1 MMFASVFASLG
12 TRIMFVVLAALLG
25 LGGLFIGFVKVI
37 QKDVLAQLMEHLETG
52 QYKKREKTLAYMTKI
67 LEQGIHEYYKN
78 FDNATARKMALDYF
92 KRINDDKGMIYMVV
106 VDKNGVVLFDPV
118 NPKTVGQSGLDA
130 QSVDGV
136 YYVRGYLEA
145 AKKGGGYTYYKMPK
159 YDGGVPEKKFAYSHY
174 DEVSQ
179 MVIATTSYYTD
190 YTDINTENQAI
201 KEGVNKVFNEN
212 TTKLFLW
219 ILTATIALVVL
230 TLIYAKLRI
239 VKRID
244 ELVLKINAFSH
255 GDKDLRAKI
264 DVGDRN
270 DEISQVGRG
279 INLFVEN
286 ARLIM
291 EEIKGISTSNKTSMD
306 KLVQI
311 AQETQ
316 KSMKDSSTTLN
327 SVKNKA
333 TDVASM
339 MNISI
344 EQSQGLRKR
353 LIETQ
358 GLVKESKD
366 AIGDLFSQIIESA
379 HTEEELSSK
388 VEQLSRNAD
397 DVKSILDIINDIADQ
412 TNLLALN
419 AAIEAARAG
428 EHGRGFAVVADEV
441 RNLAGRTQKSLAEI
455 NSTIMVIVQ
464 EINAVSSQMNLNS
477 QKMERLSDMSKS
489 VQETYEKMSSN
500 LSSVVLDSNQSM
512 DDYAKSGRQIEAM
525 VSDFAEV
532 EKVASKTL
540 ADSSDILN
548 IATHVSGT
556 TMNLDKQVNLFK
568 T

>member
-1 MMFASVFASLG
+1 MMFSSMFASLG
-12 TRIMFVVLAALLG
+12 TRIMLVVLAALLG
-25 LGGLFIGFVKVI
+25 LGGLFIGFVKVM
-37 QKDVLAQLMEHLETG
+37 QKDVLAQLMEHLENG
-52 QYKKREKTLAYMTKI
+52 QYKKREKTLAYMTKL
-67 LEQGIHEYYKN
+67 LEQGIHEYYKS

-92 KRINDDKGMIYMVV
+92 KRINDDNGMIYMVV

-179 MVIATTSYYTD
+179 MVIAATSY
-190 YTDINTENQAI
+190 YTDINTENKAI

-230 TLIYAKLRI
+230 TLVYAKLRI

-244 ELVLKINAFSH
+244 ELVFKINAFSH

-291 EEIKGISTSNKTSMD
+291 EEIKGISTLNKTSMD
-306 KLVQI
+306 QLVQI
-311 AQETQ
+311 TQETQ
-316 KSMKDSSTTLN
+316 KSMKNSSTTLN

-333 TDVASM
+333 TDIASM

-366 AIGDLFSQIIESA
+366 AIGDLFSQITESA
-379 HTEEELSSK
+379 HTEEELSNQ

-512 DDYAKSGRQIEAM
+512 DDYAKSGHQIEAM
-525 VSDFAEV
+525 VSDFVEV

-540 ADSSDILN
+540 ADSSEILN

>member
-1 MMFASVFASLG
+1 MFSSMFASLG
-12 TRIMFVVLAALLG
+12 TRIMLVVLAALLG
-25 LGGLFIGFVKVI
+25 LGGLFIGFVKVM
-37 QKDVLAQLMEHLETG
+37 QKDVLAQLMEHLENG

-118 NPKTVGQSGLDA
+118 NPKTVGQSGLEA

-179 MVIATTSYYTD
+179 MVIAATSY
-190 YTDINTENQAI
+190 YTDINTENKAI

-264 DVGDRN
+264 DVDDRN

-279 INLFVEN
+279 VNLFVEN

-333 TDVASM
+333 TDIASM
-339 MNISI
+339 MNVSI

-366 AIGDLFSQIIESA
+366 AIGDLFSQITESA

-464 EINAVSSQMNLNS
+464 EINDVSSQMNLNS

-512 DDYAKSGRQIEAM
+512 DDYAKSGHQIEAM

>member
-179 MVIATTSYYTD
+179 MVIAATSY
-190 YTDINTENQAI
+190 YTDINTENKAI

-212 TTKLFLW
+212 TAKLFLW

-255 GDKDLRAKI
+255 GDKDLRDRI

-316 KSMKDSSTTLN
+316 KSMKNSSTTLN

-333 TDVASM
+333 TDVANM
-339 MNISI
+339 MNASI
-344 EQSQGLRKR
+344 EQSQGLRKH

-366 AIGDLFSQIIESA
+366 AIGDLFSQITESA

-464 EINAVSSQMNLNS
+464 EINDVSSQMNLNS

-500 LSSVVLDSNQSM
+500 LSSVVSDSNQSM

-525 VSDFAEV
+525 VSDFVEV

-540 ADSSDILN
+540 ADSSNILN

>member
-12 TRIMFVVLAALLG
+12 TRIMLVVLAALLG

-179 MVIATTSYYTD
+179 MVIAATSY
-190 YTDINTENQAI
+190 YTDINTENKAI

-212 TTKLFLW
+212 TTRLFLW

-339 MNISI
+339 MNASI

-358 GLVKESKD
+358 GFVKESKD
-366 AIGDLFSQIIESA
+366 AIGDLFSQITESA

-464 EINAVSSQMNLNS
+464 EINDVSSQMNLNS

-500 LSSVVLDSNQSM
+500 LSSVVRDSNQSM
-512 DDYAKSGRQIEAM
+512 DDYAKSGHQIEAM
-525 VSDFAEV
+525 VSDFVEV

>member
-1 MMFASVFASLG
+1 MVFFSMFSSLG

-25 LGGLFIGFVKVI
+25 LGGLFIGFVKVM
-37 QKDVLAQLMEHLETG
+37 QKDVLMQLMEHLETG
-52 QYKKREKTLAYMTKI
+52 QYKKREKTLAYMTEL
-67 LEQGIHEYYKN
+67 LEQGIHEYYKS

-179 MVIATTSYYTD
+179 MVIAATSY
-190 YTDINTENQAI
+190 YTDINTENKAI

-244 ELVLKINAFSH
+244 ELVFKVNAFSH

-279 INLFVEN
+279 VNLFVEN

-291 EEIKGISTSNKTSMD
+291 EEIKGISTLNKTSMD
-306 KLVQI
+306 KLIQI
-311 AQETQ
+311 TQETQ
-316 KSMKDSSTTLN
+316 KSMKNSSTTLN

-333 TDVASM
+333 TDIASM
-339 MNISI
+339 MNASI

-358 GLVKESKD
+358 VLVKESKD
-366 AIGDLFSQIIESA
+366 AIGDLFSQITESA
-379 HTEEELSSK
+379 HTEEELSSQ

-500 LSSVVLDSNQSM
+500 LSLVVQDSNQSM
-512 DDYAKSGRQIEAM
+512 DDYAKSGHQIEAM
-525 VSDFAEV
+525 VSDFVEV

-548 IATHVSGT
+548 IVTHVSET

>member
-1 MMFASVFASLG
+1 MMLASVFASLG

-25 LGGLFIGFVKVI
+25 LRGLFIGFVKVM

-179 MVIATTSYYTD
+179 MVIAATSY
-190 YTDINTENQAI
+190 YTDINTENKAI

-339 MNISI
+339 MNASI

-366 AIGDLFSQIIESA
+366 AIGDLFSQITESA
-379 HTEEELSSK
+379 HTEEELSNK

-464 EINAVSSQMNLNS
+464 EINDVSSQMNLNS

-500 LSSVVLDSNQSM
+500 LSSVVQDSNQSM

-525 VSDFAEV
+525 VSDFVGV

>member
-1 MMFASVFASLG
+1 MFASLG
-12 TRIMFVVLAALLG
+12 TRIMLVVLAALLG
-25 LGGLFIGFVKVI
+25 LGGLFIGFVKVM

-179 MVIATTSYYTD
+179 MVIAATSY
-190 YTDINTENQAI
+190 YTDINTENKAI

-212 TTKLFLW
+212 TTRLFLW

-230 TLIYAKLRI
+230 TLVYAKLRI

-291 EEIKGISTSNKTSMD
+291 EEIKGISTLNKTSMD
-306 KLVQI
+306 QLVQI
-311 AQETQ
+311 TQETQ

-333 TDVASM
+333 TDIASM

-366 AIGDLFSQIIESA
+366 AIGDLFSQITESA
-379 HTEEELSSK
+379 HTEEELSSQ

-512 DDYAKSGRQIEAM
+512 DDYAKSGHQIEAM
-525 VSDFAEV
+525 VSDFVEV

-548 IATHVSGT
+548 IATHVSET
-556 TMNLDKQVNLFK
+556 TINLDKQVNLFK

>member
-1 MMFASVFASLG
+1 MVFSSVFSSLG
-12 TRIMFVVLAALLG
+12 TRIIFIVLAALLG
-25 LGGLFIGFVKVI
+25 LGGLFIGFVKVM
-37 QKDVLAQLMEHLETG
+37 QKDVLTQLMEHLETG
-52 QYKKREKTLAYMTKI
+52 QYKKREKTLAYMTEI
-67 LEQGIHEYYKN
+67 IEQGIHEYYKS

-130 QSVDGV
+130 RSVDGV

-190 YTDINTENQAI
+190 INTENKAI
-201 KEGVNKVFNEN
+201 KEGVTKVFNEN

-264 DVGDRN
+264 DVGDHN

-279 INLFVEN
+279 VNLFVEN

-291 EEIKGISTSNKTSMD
+291 EEIKGISTLNKTSMD

-311 AQETQ
+311 TQETQ
-316 KSMKDSSTTLN
+316 KSMKNLSTTLNN

-333 TDVASM
+333 TDIASM
-339 MNISI
+339 MNASI

-358 GLVKESKD
+358 AFVKESKD
-366 AIGDLFSQIIESA
+366 AIGDLFSQITESA
-379 HTEEELSSK
+379 HTEEELSSQ

-500 LSSVVLDSNQSM
+500 LSSVVQDSNQSM
-512 DDYAKSGRQIEAM
+512 DDYAKSGHQIEAM
-525 VSDFAEV
+525 VSDFVEV

-548 IATHVSGT
+548 IATHVSET
-556 TMNLDKQVNLFK
+556 AMNLDKQVNLFK

>member
-1 MMFASVFASLG
+1 MMFSSMFASLG
-12 TRIMFVVLAALLG
+12 TRIMLVVLAALLG
-25 LGGLFIGFVKVI
+25 LGGLFIGFVKVM
-37 QKDVLAQLMEHLETG
+37 QKDVLAQLMEHLENG
-52 QYKKREKTLAYMTKI
+52 QYKKREKTLAYMTKL
-67 LEQGIHEYYKN
+67 LEQGIHEYYKS

-179 MVIATTSYYTD
+179 MVIAATSY
-190 YTDINTENQAI
+190 YTDINTENKSI

-244 ELVLKINAFSH
+244 ELVLKINAFSR
-255 GDKDLRAKI
+255 GDKDLRIKI

-279 INLFVEN
+279 VNLFVEN

-291 EEIKGISTSNKTSMD
+291 EEIKGISTLNKTSMD

-311 AQETQ
+311 TQETQ

-333 TDVASM
+333 TDIASM
-339 MNISI
+339 MNASI

-366 AIGDLFSQIIESA
+366 AIGDLFSQITESA
-379 HTEEELSSK
+379 HTEDELSSK

-525 VSDFAEV
+525 VSDFVEV

-548 IATHVSGT
+548 IATHVSET

>member
-1 MMFASVFASLG
+1 MMFSSMFASLG
-12 TRIMFVVLAALLG
+12 TRIMLVVLAALLG

-67 LEQGIHEYYKN
+67 LEQGIHEYYKD

-179 MVIATTSYYTD
+179 MVIAATSY
-190 YTDINTENQAI
+190 YTDINTENKAI

-212 TTKLFLW
+212 TTRLFLW

-244 ELVLKINAFSH
+244 ELVLKVNAFSH

-279 INLFVEN
+279 VNLFVEN

-291 EEIKGISTSNKTSMD
+291 EEIKGISTLNKTSMD

-311 AQETQ
+311 VQETQ
-316 KSMKDSSTTLN
+316 KSMKNSSTTLN

-366 AIGDLFSQIIESA
+366 AIGDLFSQITESA

-464 EINAVSSQMNLNS
+464 EINDVSSQMNLNS

-500 LSSVVLDSNQSM
+500 LSSVVQDSNQSM
-512 DDYAKSGRQIEAM
+512 DDYAKSGHQIEAM
-525 VSDFAEV
+525 VSDFVEV

>member
-1 MMFASVFASLG
+1 MMFSSMFASLG
-12 TRIMFVVLAALLG
+12 TRIMLVVLAALLG
-25 LGGLFIGFVKVI
+25 LGGLFIGFVKVM

-174 DEVSQ
+174 DEVSS
-179 MVIATTSYYTD
+179 MVIAATSY
-190 YTDINTENQAI
+190 YTDINTENKAI
-201 KEGVNKVFNEN
+201 KEGVNKVFDEN
-212 TTKLFLW
+212 TTRLFLW

-264 DVGDRN
+264 EVDDRN

-279 INLFVEN
+279 VNLFVEN

-291 EEIKGISTSNKTSMD
+291 EEIKGISTLNKTSMD

-311 AQETQ
+311 TQETQ
-316 KSMKDSSTTLN
+316 KSMKNSSTTLN

-333 TDVASM
+333 TDIASM
-339 MNISI
+339 MNASI

-366 AIGDLFSQIIESA
+366 AIGDLFSQITESA

-500 LSSVVLDSNQSM
+500 LSSVVLDSNQTM
-512 DDYAKSGRQIEAM
+512 DDYAKSGHQIEAM

>member
-12 TRIMFVVLAALLG
+12 TRIMLVVLAALLG

-179 MVIATTSYYTD
+179 MVIAATSY
-190 YTDINTENQAI
+190 YTDINTENKAI

-333 TDVASM
+333 TDVANM
-339 MNISI
+339 MNASI
-344 EQSQGLRKR
+344 EQSQGLRKH

-366 AIGDLFSQIIESA
+366 AIGDLFSQITESA

-500 LSSVVLDSNQSM
+500 LSSVVQDSNQSM

>member
-1 MMFASVFASLG
+1 MMFSSMFASLG
-12 TRIMFVVLAALLG
+12 TRIMLVVLAALLG
-25 LGGLFIGFVKVI
+25 LGGLFIGFVKVM
-37 QKDVLAQLMEHLETG
+37 QKDVLAQLMEHLENG

-67 LEQGIHEYYKN
+67 IEQGIHEYYKDL
-78 FDNATARKMALDYF
+78 DNATARKMALDYF

-190 YTDINTENQAI
+190 INTENKAI

-244 ELVLKINAFSH
+244 ELVLKINAFSR
-255 GDKDLRAKI
+255 GDKDLRIKI

-279 INLFVEN
+279 VNLFVEN

-306 KLVQI
+306 NLVQI
-311 AQETQ
+311 TQETQ
-316 KSMKDSSTTLN
+316 KSMKNSSTTLN

-333 TDVASM
+333 TDIASM

-358 GLVKESKD
+358 GFVKESKD
-366 AIGDLFSQIIESA
+366 AIGDLFSQITESA

-464 EINAVSSQMNLNS
+464 EINDVSSQMNLNS

-500 LSSVVLDSNQSM
+500 LSSVVSDSNQSM

-548 IATHVSGT
+548 IAMHVSGT

>member
-52 QYKKREKTLAYMTKI
+52 QYKKREKTLAYMTKL
-67 LEQGIHEYYKN
+67 LEQGIHEYYKS

-179 MVIATTSYYTD
+179 MVIAATSY
-190 YTDINTENQAI
+190 YTDINTENKAI

-212 TTKLFLW
+212 TAKLFLW

-255 GDKDLRAKI
+255 GDKDLRTKI

-279 INLFVEN
+279 VNLFVEN

-339 MNISI
+339 MNASI

-379 HTEEELSSK
+379 HTEEELSSQ

-500 LSSVVLDSNQSM
+500 LSSVVSDSNQSM

-525 VSDFAEV
+525 VSDFVGV

>member
-1 MMFASVFASLG
+1 MFSSMFASLG
-12 TRIMFVVLAALLG
+12 TRIMLVVLAALLG
-25 LGGLFIGFVKVI
+25 LGGLFIGFVKVM
-37 QKDVLAQLMEHLETG
+37 QKDVLAQLMEHLENG

-159 YDGGVPEKKFAYSHY
+159 YDGGVPERKFAYSHY

-179 MVIATTSYYTD
+179 MVIAATSY
-190 YTDINTENQAI
+190 YTDINTENKEI

-212 TTKLFLW
+212 TTKLFFW

-264 DVGDRN
+264 DVGGRN

-279 INLFVEN
+279 VNLFVEN

-291 EEIKGISTSNKTSMD
+291 EEIKGISTLNKTSMD
-306 KLVQI
+306 ELVQI

-316 KSMKDSSTTLN
+316 KSMKNSSTTLD

-333 TDVASM
+333 TDIASM

-358 GLVKESKD
+358 GLVKESKE
-366 AIGDLFSQIIESA
+366 AIGDLFSQITESA

-500 LSSVVLDSNQSM
+500 LSSVVQDSNQSM
-512 DDYAKSGRQIEAM
+512 DDYAKSGHQIEAM
-525 VSDFAEV
+525 VSDFVEV

-548 IATHVSGT
+548 IATHVSET
-556 TMNLDKQVNLFK
+556 TMNLDQQVNLFK

>member
-1 MMFASVFASLG
+1 MMFSSMFASLG
-12 TRIMFVVLAALLG
+12 TRIMLVVLAALLG
-25 LGGLFIGFVKVI
+25 LGGLFIGFVKVM
-37 QKDVLAQLMEHLETG
+37 QKDVLAQLMEHLENG

-174 DEVSQ
+174 DEMSQ
-179 MVIATTSYYTD
+179 MVIAATSY
-190 YTDINTENQAI
+190 YTDINTENKAI
-201 KEGVNKVFNEN
+201 KEGVNKVFDEN

-255 GDKDLRAKI
+255 GDKDLRARI

-279 INLFVEN
+279 VNLFVEN

-333 TDVASM
+333 TDVANM
-339 MNISI
+339 MNASI

-366 AIGDLFSQIIESA
+366 AIGDLFSQITESA

-464 EINAVSSQMNLNS
+464 EINDVSSQMNLNS
-477 QKMERLSDMSKS
+477 QKMEHLSDMSKS

-500 LSSVVLDSNQSM
+500 LSSVVSDSNQSM
-512 DDYAKSGRQIEAM
+512 DDYAKSGHQIEAM

>member
-1 MMFASVFASLG
+1 MFSSMFASLG
-12 TRIMFVVLAALLG
+12 TRIMLVVLAALLG
-25 LGGLFIGFVKVI
+25 LGGLFIGFVKVM
-37 QKDVLAQLMEHLETG
+37 QKDVLAQLMEHLENG
-52 QYKKREKTLAYMTKI
+52 QYKKREKTLAYMTKL
-67 LEQGIHEYYKN
+67 LEQGIHEYYKS

-179 MVIATTSYYTD
+179 MVIAATSY
-190 YTDINTENQAI
+190 YTDINTENKAI

-230 TLIYAKLRI
+230 TLVYAKLRI

-291 EEIKGISTSNKTSMD
+291 EEIKGISTLNKTSMD
-306 KLVQI
+306 QLVQI
-311 AQETQ
+311 TQETQ

-333 TDVASM
+333 TDIASM

-344 EQSQGLRKR
+344 EQSQELRKR

-366 AIGDLFSQIIESA
+366 AIGDLFSQITESA
-379 HTEEELSSK
+379 HTEEELSSQ

-500 LSSVVLDSNQSM
+500 LSSVVSDSNQSM
-512 DDYAKSGRQIEAM
+512 DDYAKSGHQIEAM
-525 VSDFAEV
+525 VSDFVEV

-556 TMNLDKQVNLFK
+556 TMNLDQQVNLFK

>member
-1 MMFASVFASLG
+1 MFASVFASLG

-37 QKDVLAQLMEHLETG
+37 QKDVLVQLMEHLETG

-179 MVIATTSYYTD
+179 MVIAATSY
-190 YTDINTENQAI
+190 YTDINTENKAI

-212 TTKLFLW
+212 TAKLFLW

-333 TDVASM
+333 TDVANM
-339 MNISI
+339 MNTSI

-366 AIGDLFSQIIESA
+366 AIGDLFSQITESA

-500 LSSVVLDSNQSM
+500 LSSVVSDSNQSM

-525 VSDFAEV
+525 VSDFVGV

>member
-25 LGGLFIGFVKVI
+25 LGGLFIGFVKVM

-92 KRINDDKGMIYMVV
+92 KRINDDKDMIYMVV

-179 MVIATTSYYTD
+179 MVIAATSY

-212 TTKLFLW
+212 TAKLFLW

-306 KLVQI
+306 ELVQI

-316 KSMKDSSTTLN
+316 KSMKNSSTTLD

-333 TDVASM
+333 TDIASM
-339 MNISI
+339 MNASI

-366 AIGDLFSQIIESA
+366 AIGDLFSQITESA

-464 EINAVSSQMNLNS
+464 EINDVSSQMNLNS

-500 LSSVVLDSNQSM
+500 LSSVVRDSNQSM
-512 DDYAKSGRQIEAM
+512 DDYAKSGHQIEAM

-556 TMNLDKQVNLFK
+556 TMNLDQQVNLFK

>member
-1 MMFASVFASLG
+1 MFSSMFASLG
-12 TRIMFVVLAALLG
+12 TRIMLVVLVALLG
-25 LGGLFIGFVKVI
+25 LGGLFIGFVKVM
-37 QKDVLAQLMEHLETG
+37 QKDVLAQLMEHLENG

-118 NPKTVGQSGLDA
+118 NPKTVGQSGLEA

-179 MVIATTSYYTD
+179 MVIAATSY
-190 YTDINTENQAI
+190 YTDINTENKAI

-291 EEIKGISTSNKTSMD
+291 EEIKGISTLNKTSMD

-316 KSMKDSSTTLN
+316 KSMKNSSTTLN

-333 TDVASM
+333 TDIASM

-366 AIGDLFSQIIESA
+366 AIGDLFSQITESA

-512 DDYAKSGRQIEAM
+512 DDYAKSGHQIEAM
-525 VSDFAEV
+525 VSDFVEV

>member
-1 MMFASVFASLG
+1 MFFSMFASLG

-25 LGGLFIGFVKVI
+25 LGGLFIGFVKVM
-37 QKDVLAQLMEHLETG
+37 QKDVLTQLMEHLETG
-52 QYKKREKTLAYMTKI
+52 QYKKREKTLAYMTEI
-67 LEQGIHEYYKN
+67 IEQGIHEYYKS

-106 VDKNGVVLFDPV
+106 VDKNGIVLFDPV

-190 YTDINTENQAI
+190 INTENKAI

-219 ILTATIALVVL
+219 ILTATIVLVVL

-244 ELVLKINAFSH
+244 ELVFKINAFSH
-255 GDKDLRAKI
+255 GDKDLRTKI
-264 DVGDRN
+264 DVGDHN

-279 INLFVEN
+279 VNLFVEN

-291 EEIKGISTSNKTSMD
+291 EEIKGISTLNKTSMD

-311 AQETQ
+311 TQETQ
-316 KSMKDSSTTLN
+316 KSMKNSSTTLG

-333 TDVASM
+333 TDIASM
-339 MNISI
+339 MNASI

-358 GLVKESKD
+358 ALFKESKD
-366 AIGDLFSQIIESA
+366 AIGHLFSQITESA
-379 HTEEELSSK
+379 HTEEELSSQ

-500 LSSVVLDSNQSM
+500 LSSVVQDSNQSM
-512 DDYAKSGRQIEAM
+512 DDYAKSGHQIEAM
-525 VSDFAEV
+525 VSDFVEV

-548 IATHVSGT
+548 IATHVSET
-556 TMNLDKQVNLFK
+556 AMNLDKQVNLFK

>member
-1 MMFASVFASLG
+1 MMFSSMFASLG
-12 TRIMFVVLAALLG
+12 TRIMLVVLVALLG
-25 LGGLFIGFVKVI
+25 LGGLFIGFIKVM
-37 QKDVLAQLMEHLETG
+37 QKDVLAQLMEHLENG
-52 QYKKREKTLAYMTKI
+52 QYKKREKTLAYMTEI
-67 LEQGIHEYYKN
+67 IEQGIHEYYKS

-179 MVIATTSYYTD
+179 MVIAATSY
-190 YTDINTENQAI
+190 YTDINTENKAI

-230 TLIYAKLRI
+230 TLVYAKLRI
-239 VKRID
+239 VKRIN
-244 ELVLKINAFSH
+244 ELVLKINAFSR

-279 INLFVEN
+279 VNLFVEN
-286 ARLIM
+286 ARLIV
-291 EEIKGISTSNKTSMD
+291 EEIKGISTLNKTSMG

-311 AQETQ
+311 TQETQ
-316 KSMKDSSTTLN
+316 KSMKNSSTTLN

-333 TDVASM
+333 TDIASM
-339 MNISI
+339 MNASI

-366 AIGDLFSQIIESA
+366 AIGDLFSQITESA
-379 HTEEELSSK
+379 HTEEELSSQ

-500 LSSVVLDSNQSM
+500 LSSVVQDSNQSM

-525 VSDFAEV
+525 VSDFVEV

-548 IATHVSGT
+548 IATHVSET
-556 TMNLDKQVNLFK
+556 AMNLDKQVNLFK

>member
-1 MMFASVFASLG
+1 MMFSSMFASLG
-12 TRIMFVVLAALLG
+12 TRIMLVVLVALLG
-25 LGGLFIGFVKVI
+25 LGGLFIGFVKVM
-37 QKDVLAQLMEHLETG
+37 QKDVLVQLMEHLENG
-52 QYKKREKTLAYMTKI
+52 QYKKREKTLAYMTKL
-67 LEQGIHEYYKN
+67 LEQGIHEYYKS

-179 MVIATTSYYTD
+179 MVIAATSY
-190 YTDINTENQAI
+190 YTDINTENKAI

-219 ILTATIALVVL
+219 ILTATISLVVL
-230 TLIYAKLRI
+230 TLVYAKLRI

-291 EEIKGISTSNKTSMD
+291 EEIKGISTLNKTSMD

-311 AQETQ
+311 TQETQ
-316 KSMKDSSTTLN
+316 KSMKNSSTTLN
-327 SVKNKA
+327 SVKDKA
-333 TDVASM
+333 TDIASM

-366 AIGDLFSQIIESA
+366 AIGDLFSQITESA
-379 HTEEELSSK
+379 HTEEELSSQ

-512 DDYAKSGRQIEAM
+512 DDYAKSGHQIEAM
-525 VSDFAEV
+525 VSDFVEV

-540 ADSSDILN
+540 ADSSEILN

>member
-1 MMFASVFASLG
+1 
-12 TRIMFVVLAALLG
+12 MFVVLAALLG

-78 FDNATARKMALDYF
+78 FDNVTARKMALDYF
-92 KRINDDKGMIYMVV
+92 KRINDDKGMILVV

-179 MVIATTSYYTD
+179 MVIAATSY
-190 YTDINTENQAI
+190 YTDINTENKAI

-311 AQETQ
+311 VQETQ
-316 KSMKDSSTTLN
+316 KSMKNSSTTLN

-333 TDVASM
+333 TDVANM
-339 MNISI
+339 MNTSI

-464 EINAVSSQMNLNS
+464 EINDVSSQMNLNS

-500 LSSVVLDSNQSM
+500 LSSVVRDSNQSM
-512 DDYAKSGRQIEAM
+512 DDYAKSGHQIEAM
-525 VSDFAEV
+525 VSDFADV

>member
-1 MMFASVFASLG
+1 MMFSSMFASLG
-12 TRIMFVVLAALLG
+12 TRIMLVVLAALLG
-25 LGGLFIGFVKVI
+25 LGGLFIGFVKVM
-37 QKDVLAQLMEHLETG
+37 QKDVLVQLMEHLETG

-67 LEQGIHEYYKN
+67 LEQGIHEYYKS

-179 MVIATTSYYTD
+179 MVIAATSY
-190 YTDINTENQAI
+190 YTDINTENKAI
-201 KEGVNKVFNEN
+201 KEGVNKVFDEN

-255 GDKDLRAKI
+255 GDKDLRIKI

-279 INLFVEN
+279 VNLFVEN

-291 EEIKGISTSNKTSMD
+291 EEIKGISTLNKTSMD

-333 TDVASM
+333 TDIAGM

-366 AIGDLFSQIIESA
+366 AIGDLFSQITESA

-464 EINAVSSQMNLNS
+464 EINDVSSQMNLNS

-500 LSSVVLDSNQSM
+500 LSSVVRDSNQSM
-512 DDYAKSGRQIEAM
+512 DDYAKSGHQIEAM
-525 VSDFAEV
+525 VSDFVEV

>member
-179 MVIATTSYYTD
+179 MVIAATSY

-212 TTKLFLW
+212 TAKLFLW

-264 DVGDRN
+264 DLGDRN

-279 INLFVEN
+279 VNLFVEN

-339 MNISI
+339 MNASI

-464 EINAVSSQMNLNS
+464 EINDVSSQMNLNS

-500 LSSVVLDSNQSM
+500 LSSVVQDSNQSM

-525 VSDFAEV
+525 VSDFAGV

>member
-1 MMFASVFASLG
+1 MFASVFASLG

-25 LGGLFIGFVKVI
+25 LGGLFIGFVKVM

-52 QYKKREKTLAYMTKI
+52 QYKKREKTLAYMTKL
-67 LEQGIHEYYKN
+67 LEQGIHEYYKS

-118 NPKTVGQSGLDA
+118 NPKTVGQSGLGL

-179 MVIATTSYYTD
+179 MVIAATSY
-190 YTDINTENQAI
+190 YTDINTENKAI

-255 GDKDLRAKI
+255 GDKDLRTKI

-279 INLFVEN
+279 VNLFVEN
-286 ARLIM
+286 ARLII

-311 AQETQ
+311 VQETQ

-339 MNISI
+339 MNASI

-379 HTEEELSSK
+379 HTEEELSSQ

-428 EHGRGFAVVADEV
+428 GRGFAVVADEV

-500 LSSVVLDSNQSM
+500 LSSVVSDSNQSM

-525 VSDFAEV
+525 VSDFVGV

-556 TMNLDKQVNLFK
+556 TMSLDKQVNLFK

>member
-1 MMFASVFASLG
+1 MMFSSMFASLG
-12 TRIMFVVLAALLG
+12 TRIMLVVLAALLG
-25 LGGLFIGFVKVI
+25 LGGLFIGFVKVM
-37 QKDVLAQLMEHLETG
+37 QKDVLAQLMEHLENG
-52 QYKKREKTLAYMTKI
+52 QYKKREKTLAYMTKL
-67 LEQGIHEYYKN
+67 LEQGIHEYYKS

-179 MVIATTSYYTD
+179 MVIAATSY
-190 YTDINTENQAI
+190 YTDINTENKAI

-230 TLIYAKLRI
+230 TLVYAKLRI

-244 ELVLKINAFSH
+244 ELVFKINAFSH

-291 EEIKGISTSNKTSMD
+291 EEIKGISTLNKTSMD
-306 KLVQI
+306 QLVQI
-311 AQETQ
+311 TQETQ
-316 KSMKDSSTTLN
+316 KSMKNSSTTLN

-333 TDVASM
+333 TDIASM

-366 AIGDLFSQIIESA
+366 AIGDLFSQITESA
-379 HTEEELSSK
+379 HTEEELSNQ

-512 DDYAKSGRQIEAM
+512 DDYAKSGHQIEAM
-525 VSDFAEV
+525 VSDFVEV

-540 ADSSDILN
+540 ADSSEILN

>member
-1 MMFASVFASLG
+1 MFSSMFASLG
-12 TRIMFVVLAALLG
+12 TRIMLVVLAALLG
-25 LGGLFIGFVKVI
+25 LGGLFIGFVKVM
-37 QKDVLAQLMEHLETG
+37 QKDVLAQLMEHLENG
-52 QYKKREKTLAYMTKI
+52 QYKKREKTLAYMTKL
-67 LEQGIHEYYKN
+67 LEQGIHEYYKS

-118 NPKTVGQSGLDA
+118 NPKTVGQSGLEA

-179 MVIATTSYYTD
+179 MVIAATSY
-190 YTDINTENQAI
+190 YTDINTENKAI

-230 TLIYAKLRI
+230 TLVYAKLRI
-239 VKRID
+239 VKRIN
-244 ELVLKINAFSH
+244 ELVLKVNAFSH

-291 EEIKGISTSNKTSMD
+291 EEIKGISTLNKTSMD
-306 KLVQI
+306 QLVQI
-311 AQETQ
+311 TQETQ
-316 KSMKDSSTTLN
+316 KSMKNSSTTLN

-333 TDVASM
+333 TDIASM
-339 MNISI
+339 MNASI

-366 AIGDLFSQIIESA
+366 AIGDLFSQITESA
-379 HTEEELSSK
+379 HTEEELSSQ

-512 DDYAKSGRQIEAM
+512 DDYAKSGHQIEAM
-525 VSDFAEV
+525 VSDFVEV

-540 ADSSDILN
+540 ADSSEILN

>member
-1 MMFASVFASLG
+1 MFASVFASLG

-25 LGGLFIGFVKVI
+25 LGGLFIGFVKVM

-52 QYKKREKTLAYMTKI
+52 QYKKREKTLAYMTKL
-67 LEQGIHEYYKN
+67 LEQGIHEYYKS

-92 KRINDDKGMIYMVV
+92 KHINDDKGMIYMVV

-118 NPKTVGQSGLDA
+118 NPKTVGQSGLSL

-179 MVIATTSYYTD
+179 MVIAATSY
-190 YTDINTENQAI
+190 YTDINTENKAI

-255 GDKDLRAKI
+255 GDKDLRTKI

-279 INLFVEN
+279 VNLFVEN
-286 ARLIM
+286 ARLII

-339 MNISI
+339 MNASI

-379 HTEEELSSK
+379 HTEEELSSQ

-500 LSSVVLDSNQSM
+500 LSSVVSDSNQSM

-525 VSDFAEV
+525 VSDFVGV

>member
-1 MMFASVFASLG
+1 MVFSSMFASLG
-12 TRIMFVVLAALLG
+12 TRIMLVVLAALLG
-25 LGGLFIGFVKVI
+25 LGGLFIGFVKVM

-67 LEQGIHEYYKN
+67 IEQGIHEYYKN

-159 YDGGVPEKKFAYSHY
+159 CDGGVPEKKFAYSHY
-174 DEVSQ
+174 DEVSS

-190 YTDINTENQAI
+190 INTENKAI
-201 KEGVNKVFNEN
+201 KEGVNKVFDEN

-264 DVGDRN
+264 DLGDRN

-279 INLFVEN
+279 VNLFVEN

-311 AQETQ
+311 VQETQ

-333 TDVASM
+333 TDIASM

-366 AIGDLFSQIIESA
+366 AIGDLFSQITESA

-464 EINAVSSQMNLNS
+464 EINDVSSQMNLNS

-512 DDYAKSGRQIEAM
+512 DDYAKSGHQIEAM

-548 IATHVSGT
+548 IATHVNGT

>member
-1 MMFASVFASLG
+1 MFSSMFASLG
-12 TRIMFVVLAALLG
+12 TRIMLVVLAALLG
-25 LGGLFIGFVKVI
+25 LGGLFIGFVKVM
-37 QKDVLAQLMEHLETG
+37 QKDVLAQLMEHLENG
-52 QYKKREKTLAYMTKI
+52 QYKKREKTLAYMTKL
-67 LEQGIHEYYKN
+67 LEQGIHEYYKS

-179 MVIATTSYYTD
+179 MVIAATSY
-190 YTDINTENQAI
+190 YTDINTENKAI

-219 ILTATIALVVL
+219 ILTATISLVVL

-291 EEIKGISTSNKTSMD
+291 EEIKGISTLNKTSMD

-311 AQETQ
+311 TQETQ

-333 TDVASM
+333 TDIASM

-366 AIGDLFSQIIESA
+366 AIGDLFSQITESA
-379 HTEEELSSK
+379 HTEEELSSQ

-525 VSDFAEV
+525 VSDFVEV

>member
-1 MMFASVFASLG
+1 MVFFSMFSSLG
-12 TRIMFVVLAALLG
+12 ARIIFIVLAALLG
-25 LGGLFIGFVKVI
+25 LGGLFIGFVKVM
-37 QKDVLAQLMEHLETG
+37 QKDVLTQLMEHLETG
-52 QYKKREKTLAYMTKI
+52 QYKKREKTLAYMTEI
-67 LEQGIHEYYKN
+67 LEQGIHEYYKS

-106 VDKNGVVLFDPV
+106 VDKNGIVLFDPV

-179 MVIATTSYYTD
+179 MVIAATSY
-190 YTDINTENQAI
+190 YTDINTENKAI
-201 KEGVNKVFNEN
+201 TEGVNKVFNEN

-244 ELVLKINAFSH
+244 ELVFKINTFSH

-264 DVGDRN
+264 DVDDRN

-279 INLFVEN
+279 VNLFVEN

-291 EEIKGISTSNKTSMD
+291 EEIKGVSTLNKTSMD

-311 AQETQ
+311 TQETQ

-333 TDVASM
+333 TDIVSM

-353 LIETQ
+353 LVETQ

-366 AIGDLFSQIIESA
+366 AIGDLFSQITESA

-464 EINAVSSQMNLNS
+464 EINTVSSQMNLNS

-500 LSSVVLDSNQSM
+500 LSSVVSDSNQSM
-512 DDYAKSGRQIEAM
+512 DDYAKSGHQIEAM
-525 VSDFAEV
+525 VSDFVEV

-540 ADSSDILN
+540 ADSSEILN

>member
-1 MMFASVFASLG
+1 MFASVFASLG

-25 LGGLFIGFVKVI
+25 LGGLFIGFVKVM

-52 QYKKREKTLAYMTKI
+52 QYKKREKTLAYMTEL
-67 LEQGIHEYYKN
+67 LEQGIHGYYKN

-118 NPKTVGQSGLDA
+118 NPKTVGQSGLGL
-130 QSVDGV
+130 QSIDGV

-179 MVIATTSYYTD
+179 MVIAATSY

-201 KEGVNKVFNEN
+201 TEGVGKVFNEN

-230 TLIYAKLRI
+230 ALIYAKLRI
-239 VKRID
+239 MKRID
-244 ELVLKINAFSH
+244 GLVLKINAFSH

-264 DVGDRN
+264 EVDDRN

-279 INLFVEN
+279 VNLFVEN

-316 KSMKDSSTTLN
+316 KSMKNSSTTLN

-333 TDVASM
+333 TDIASM
-339 MNISI
+339 MNASI

-366 AIGDLFSQIIESA
+366 AIGDLFSQITESA

-464 EINAVSSQMNLNS
+464 EINDVSSQMNLNS

-500 LSSVVLDSNQSM
+500 LSSVVSDSNQSM
-512 DDYAKSGRQIEAM
+512 DDYAKSGHQIEAM
-525 VSDFAEV
+525 VSDFIEV

>member
-1 MMFASVFASLG
+1 MFSSLG
-12 TRIMFVVLAALLG
+12 ARIMLVVLAALIS
-25 LGGLFIGFVKVI
+25 LGGLFIGFVKVM

-52 QYKKREKTLAYMTKI
+52 QYKKREKTLAYMTEL

-179 MVIATTSYYTD
+179 MVIAATSY
-190 YTDINTENQAI
+190 YTDINTENKAI
-201 KEGVNKVFNEN
+201 KEGVDKVFNEN

-219 ILTATIALVVL
+219 ILIATIALVVL
-230 TLIYAKLRI
+230 TLLYAKLRI

-264 DVGDRN
+264 DVDDRN

-279 INLFVEN
+279 VNSFVEN

-291 EEIKGISTSNKTSMD
+291 EEIKGISTLNKTSMD

-311 AQETQ
+311 TQETQ

-333 TDVASM
+333 TDIAGM

-366 AIGDLFSQIIESA
+366 AIGDLFSQITESA

-512 DDYAKSGRQIEAM
+512 DDYAKSGHQIEAM
-525 VSDFAEV
+525 VSDFVEV

-540 ADSSDILN
+540 ADSSEILN
-548 IATHVSGT
+548 IATHVGGT

>member
-1 MMFASVFASLG
+1 MMFASLG
-12 TRIMFVVLAALLG
+12 TRIMLVVLAALLG
-25 LGGLFIGFVKVI
+25 LGGLFIGFVKVM
-37 QKDVLAQLMEHLETG
+37 QKDVLAQLMEHLENG
-52 QYKKREKTLAYMTKI
+52 QYKKREKTLAYMTKL
-67 LEQGIHEYYKN
+67 LEQGIHEYYKS

-118 NPKTVGQSGLDA
+118 NPKTVGQSGLEA

-179 MVIATTSYYTD
+179 MVIAATSY
-190 YTDINTENQAI
+190 YTDINTEDKAI

-219 ILTATIALVVL
+219 ILTATIMLVVL
-230 TLIYAKLRI
+230 TLVYAKLRI

-291 EEIKGISTSNKTSMD
+291 EEIKGISTLNKTSMD
-306 KLVQI
+306 QLVQI
-311 AQETQ
+311 TQETQ
-316 KSMKDSSTTLN
+316 KSMKNSSTTLN

-333 TDVASM
+333 TDIASM
-339 MNISI
+339 MNASI

-366 AIGDLFSQIIESA
+366 AIGDLFSQITESA
-379 HTEEELSSK
+379 HTEEELSSQ

-397 DVKSILDIINDIADQ
+397 DVKSILDIINDIAVQ

-512 DDYAKSGRQIEAM
+512 DDYAKSGQQIEAM
-525 VSDFAEV
+525 VSDFVEV

-548 IATHVSGT
+548 IATHVSET
-556 TMNLDKQVNLFK
+556 TINLDKQVNLFK

>member
-1 MMFASVFASLG
+1 MVFSSMFSSLG
-12 TRIMFVVLAALLG
+12 TRIMLVVLAALIS
-25 LGGLFIGFVKVI
+25 LGGLSIGLVKVM

-52 QYKKREKTLAYMTKI
+52 QYKKREKTLAYMTRL

-106 VDKNGVVLFDPV
+106 VDKNGIVLFDPV

-174 DEVSQ
+174 DEVSS
-179 MVIATTSYYTD
+179 MVIAATSY
-190 YTDINTENQAI
+190 YTDINTENKAI

-264 DVGDRN
+264 EVDDRN

-279 INLFVEN
+279 VNLFVEN

-291 EEIKGISTSNKTSMD
+291 EEIKGISTLNKTSMD

-311 AQETQ
+311 TQETQ
-316 KSMKDSSTTLN
+316 KSMKNSSTTLN

-333 TDVASM
+333 TDIASM
-339 MNISI
+339 MNASI

-358 GLVKESKD
+358 GLVKESKE
-366 AIGDLFSQIIESA
+366 AIGDLFSQITESA

-512 DDYAKSGRQIEAM
+512 DDYAKSGHQIEAM
-525 VSDFAEV
+525 VSDFVEV

-540 ADSSDILN
+540 VDSSDILN
-548 IATHVSGT
+548 IATHVSET
-556 TMNLDKQVNLFK
+556 TMILDKQVNLFK

>member
-1 MMFASVFASLG
+1 MFASLG
-12 TRIMFVVLAALLG
+12 TRIMLVVLAALLG
-25 LGGLFIGFVKVI
+25 LGGLFIGFVKVM
-37 QKDVLAQLMEHLETG
+37 QKDVLAQLMEHLENG
-52 QYKKREKTLAYMTKI
+52 QYKKREKTLAYMTKL
-67 LEQGIHEYYKN
+67 LEQGIHEYYKS
-78 FDNATARKMALDYF
+78 FDNTTARKMALDYF

-118 NPKTVGQSGLDA
+118 NPKTVGQSGLEA

-179 MVIATTSYYTD
+179 MVIAATSY
-190 YTDINTENQAI
+190 YTDINTENKAI

-230 TLIYAKLRI
+230 TLVYAKLRI

-244 ELVLKINAFSH
+244 ELVLKTNAFSH

-291 EEIKGISTSNKTSMD
+291 EEIKGISTLNKTSMD

-333 TDVASM
+333 TDIASM
-339 MNISI
+339 MNASI

-366 AIGDLFSQIIESA
+366 AIGDLFSQITESA
-379 HTEEELSSK
+379 HTEEELSSQ

-464 EINAVSSQMNLNS
+464 EINDVSSQMNLNS